1 MTEDYEVV
9 WRRKSRKTLPDSG
22 VAEFLDYM
30 GLEVGVSK
38 NTLMGYESDIHL
50 MCEFLHTHEKAVLTA
65 SYDELN
71 KYFLGLIE
79 DGNSSATVMRKLSS
93 IRMLFRYLANEG
105 FIKADPSSKLESPKV
120 GIKLPGVLSVEEV
133 EQLLNSP
140 VPGTVLGMRD
150 RAILEVLYSTG
161 ARISEVLAMKVSDVK
176 MDFSYIRVLGKGSR
190 ERIVPLGENALECLR
205 RYLSNGRHLLL
216 RWRKTEELFLSRS
229 GKPLDRKAVWV
240 RIKHYCIKEGLSDK
254 ISAHSLRHSFATHL
268 LEGGADV
275 RTVQEML
282 GHLQITTTQRY
293 THVNKERLKKIYDQF
308 HPRA

>member
-1 MTEDYEVV
+1 MTEDYEPV
-9 WRRKSRKTLPDSG
+9 WRRKSRKTLPDAG

-30 GLEVGVSK
+30 GLEVGVSH

-50 MCEFLHTHEKAVLTA
+50 MCEFLHTHKKEVLTA

-71 KYFLGLIE
+71 EYFLGLIK
-79 DGNSSATVMRKLSS
+79 DDNASATVMRKLSAV
-93 IRMLFRYLANEG
+93 RMLYRYLTNEG

-120 GIKLPGVLSVEEV
+120 GIKLPGVMSAEEV
-133 EQLLNSP
+133 ERLLNSP
-140 VPGTVLGMRD
+140 VPGALFGMRD
-150 RAILEVLYSTG
+150 KALLEVLYSTG

-176 MDFSYIRVLGKGSR
+176 LDYSYVRVLGKGGR
-190 ERIVPLGENALECLR
+190 ERIVPLGEDALECLR
-205 RYLSNGRHLLL
+205 RYLNNGRHLLL

-229 GKPLDRKAVWV
+229 GKPLDRKSVWV
-240 RIKHYCIKEGLSDK
+240 RIKYYCKKEGLSDK

-268 LEGGADV
+268 LEGGANV

-282 GHLQITTTQRY
+282 GHLKITTTQRY
-293 THVNKERLKKIYDQF
+293 THVNKERLKKIYEQF